1 MKTEIFLDLS
11 TVASGYA
18 VYQDGIY
25 HSSGTMALSPKK
37 EPDGVKRT
45 YQMLNLIN
53 SLLLA
58 YQPNNIHIEALPY
71 MTHIGHETLTYLH
84 GGVKFLAMTHGID
97 FESRNFPSHWQKVLG
112 FDRSEKQKRELSKIL
127 KVQSKNYASTIAGKT
142 ITDDNEAD
150 AICLGAAYYS
160 EFSNTEGNQI
170 NV

>member
-1 MKTEIFLDLS
+1 MKTEIFFDLS

-18 VYQDGIY
+18 VYKDEIY
-25 HSSGTMALSPKK
+25 HSSGTIVLSSKA
-37 EPDGVKRT
+37 EPDGTKRT

-58 YQPNNIHIEALPY
+58 YRPTHIHIEALPH
-71 MTHIGHETLTYLH
+71 MSHVGHETLVYLH

-97 FESRNFPSHWQKVLG
+97 YESRSFPSHWQKVLG
-112 FDRSEKQKRELSKIL
+112 FDRSEKQKKELSKKL

-150 AICLGAAYYS
+150 AICLGIAYYS